1 MEKVTFVTFRVT
13 NEKGKKLKATVHVNH
28 MKQFYSLLDKPY
40 TDTSPT
46 VIEQGV
52 QYLNDELEL
61 SSDKADKTEEIKSHT
76 DTNNMT
82 QNENV
87 TQEISCHR
95 TKIIQP
101 KNTDNIKLRT
111 IAAEHQNLELGPPKD
126 LHIYQEEKIS
136 ITNQSYPN
144 NNLLNAHQWINSQQI
159 DQYFGRL
166 SLLFVAILLMMTSS
180 TFVERIDLGTWY
192 DCTQTVPLGIYSYPT
207 LRNYSYDMF
216 SSLTMVKSYKAQVYQ
231 YSPNVSKFPKYSW
244 LYTIVK
250 LKCDCENIFAEKQK
264 SKKEITQHITIQQ
277 CHQLIHSFTAT
288 STDGT
293 LLVRLLP
300 VSETFWKSYIDL
312 SYSCTFGLAT
322 TNTQHLVTIHKP
334 MEQIIGD
341 SPTIEQHLT
350 RTQCFSLINYST
362 RHGMS
367 IPVEYKNKIL
377 IWADTNHHKIEV
389 HSLGI

>member
-1 MEKVTFVTFRVT
+1 
-13 NEKGKKLKATVHVNH
+13 
-28 MKQFYSLLDKPY
+28 
-40 TDTSPT
+40 
-46 VIEQGV
+46 
-52 QYLNDELEL
+52 
-61 SSDKADKTEEIKSHT
+61 
-76 DTNNMT
+76 
-82 QNENV
+82 
-87 TQEISCHR
+87 
-95 TKIIQP
+95 
-101 KNTDNIKLRT
+101 
-111 IAAEHQNLELGPPKD
+111 
-126 LHIYQEEKIS
+126 
-136 ITNQSYPN
+136 
-144 NNLLNAHQWINSQQI
+144 
-159 DQYFGRL
+159 
-166 SLLFVAILLMMTSS
+166 MMTSS

-207 LRNYSYDMF
+207 LRNYSHDMF

-250 LKCDCENIFAEKQK
+250 LTCDCENIFAEKQK

-293 LLVRLLP
+293 LLVRLLS

-322 TNTQHLVTIHKP
+322 TNTQHQVTIHKP

-389 HSLGI
+389 HSLGIYKIKQQGDYIFIQDLQAEGAVQEEFRDKRYLLQLDNVLELKDLKAQPDLVTSKLSSGITQRKFLMVPLHICWKYI